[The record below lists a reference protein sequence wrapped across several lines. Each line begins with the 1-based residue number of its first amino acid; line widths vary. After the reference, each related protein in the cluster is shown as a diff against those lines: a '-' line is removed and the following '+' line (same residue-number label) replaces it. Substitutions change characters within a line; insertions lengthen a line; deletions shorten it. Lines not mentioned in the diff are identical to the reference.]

1 MKHIHIR
8 IMLAKHY
15 NRDLKTYTLEQL
27 ETDYKKEISKF
38 SPAYLR
44 GSYWYVGPSFKE
56 YYLSRKFDRRLFGPS
71 AAYALYKIFN

>member
-27 ETDYKKEISKF
+27 EKDYKKEVSKF
-38 SPAYLR
+38 SLAYLR
-44 GSYWYVGPSFKE
+44 GSYWYVFPQK
-56 YYLSRKFDRRLFGPS
+56 D
-71 AAYALYKIFN
+71 